1 MNQDSVYSIRLTTFF
16 SILLII
22 LLGLFAYSSSINGK
36 FIWDDNNLVV
46 HNDDIKT
53 FKTIPS
59 VLQSNIAGSLGNI
72 YKSYRPLQII
82 SYMLD
87 YKIWGYNAFGYHLSN
102 SLLHILVALTLYW
115 LIRAFFDDWVISF
128 LCAAIYVVLP
138 IHTEAVSYISGRAD
152 SLAALFMLLSFI
164 FYIKYERKA
173 NVALFVI
180 SMISYTLALLSREN
194 VIIFPILLL
203 IYSFIFVKPIKKGL
217 FFGISLLSI
226 VYIILRL
233 TIFKFEILSTDFYSF
248 TTIWQRLPGVFVAI
262 TSYIK
267 LLLIPVNLHM
277 EYGKKLF
284 LYINPLFWLGLI
296 VSILLLYYV
305 WANRRKNKI
314 VSFSIL
320 WFYVCLIPHLNLYPI
335 NAYMAEH
342 WLYLPSM
349 GFAIV
354 VAYYLSYWWRQDA
367 FRAIAFAVT
376 LLLIGTYSLLTLK
389 QNEYWT
395 TATVFCKRTLK
406 YSPDNYKIYSLL
418 ANAYVREQKYN
429 KAITACQKSIKLNPS
444 YSYSYFNLGLVYMD
458 LKEYDN
464 AVKYFE
470 ISITKN
476 LEFINAYNNMAVCY
490 FEKGN
495 IDKAIE
501 ISKKIIQMNSRY
513 TRAYYNLV
521 MLYSIKGEI
530 SEADKYEKKL
540 EKLGHTIAE
549 EAFKINAE

>member
-1 MNQDSVYSIRLTTFF
+1 MNQDGLYSIKLTTFF

-36 FIWDDNNLVV
+36 FVWDDNNLVV

-53 FKTIPS
+53 FKTIPG

-87 YKIWGYNAFGYHLSN
+87 YKIWGYNAFGYHLSS
-102 SLLHILVALTLYW
+102 SLLHILVALSIYW
-115 LIRAFFDDWVISF
+115 LLRVIFDDWVISF

-164 FYIKYERKA
+164 FYIKYERKT
-173 NVALFVI
+173 NIVLFVI
-180 SMISYTLALLSREN
+180 SMTSYMLALLSREN

-203 IYSFIFVKPIKKGL
+203 IYSYIFVKPIKKKL
-217 FFGISLLSI
+217 FFGISLLSMA
-226 VYIILRL
+226 YIALRF

-267 LLLIPVNLHM
+267 LLFIPVDLHM

-284 LYINPLFWLGLI
+284 SYINPLFWLGLI
-296 VSILLLYYV
+296 VSILLLYYA
-305 WANRRKNKI
+305 WTNRRKNKI

-320 WFYVCLIPHLNLYPI
+320 WFYACLIPQLNLYPI

-342 WLYLPSM
+342 WLYLPSV

-354 VAYYLSYWWRQDA
+354 VGYYLRYWWRRDA
-367 FRAIAFAVT
+367 FRAIAFAVI
-376 LLLIGTYSLLTLK
+376 LLIIGTYSLLTLK
-389 QNEYWT
+389 QNEYWAN
-395 TATVFCKRTLK
+395 ATVFCKRTLK

-418 ANAYVREQKYN
+418 ANAYIREQKYDE
-429 KAITACQKSIKLNPS
+429 AITACQKSIKLNPG
-444 YSYSYFNLGLVYMD
+444 YPYSYFNLGLAYMD

-464 AVKYFE
+464 AIKYFQ

-476 LEFINAYNNMAVCY
+476 PKFINAYNNMAVCY

-495 IDKAIE
+495 IDIAIK
-501 ISKKIIQMNSRY
+501 ISKEIIQINPRY

-521 MLYSIKGEI
+521 MLYSIKGET